1 MAQHQNLDPIADGQ
15 KVHDIVVAG
24 GVAIF
29 KADVGYAIVGHTEPA
44 IRRIYSAKQRS
55 FSKPCGMFGS
65 YDIFLEVIDI
75 DARARDFVR
84 AVIFDHQL
92 PISIVAPF
100 RREHPLFRDIAPFVL
115 DNASKAGTMDVLM
128 NAGPTHD
135 EIARRALETLK
146 PVFGSSAN
154 RSLTG
159 SKFQF
164 RDVEPEVITATTLA
178 LDRGASKYSNTQ
190 GLGSSIID
198 LRTFRP
204 VRVGIVFDELRAVAR
219 KHFQIDIPAQ
229 VDPA

>member
-1 MAQHQNLDPIADGQ
+1 
-15 KVHDIVVAG
+15 
-24 GVAIF
+24 
-29 KADVGYAIVGHTEPA
+29 
-44 IRRIYSAKQRS
+44 
-55 FSKPCGMFGS
+55 MFM
-65 YDIFLEVIDI
+65 EVIEI

-100 RREHPLFRDIAPFVL
+100 RADHPLFRDIAPFVIA
-115 DNASKAGTMDVLM
+115 NASKAGTMDILM

-135 EIARRALETLK
+135 EIARRALETFK

-159 SKFQF
+159 SKFHF
-164 RDVEPEVITATTLA
+164 RDVESEVVAATTLA
-178 LDRGASKYSNTQ
+178 LDRGASKYSNAR

-198 LRTFRP
+198 LRSFRP
-204 VRVGIVFDELRAVAR
+204 VRIGIVFDELRAVAK

-229 VDPA
+229 VDPV

>member
-1 MAQHQNLDPIADGQ
+1 MSEQTTPDPIADGRQ
-15 KVHDIVVAG
+15 VHDTVVAG

-44 IRRIYSAKQRS
+44 IRRIYKAKQRS

-65 YDIFLEVIDI
+65 YDMFME
-75 DARARDFVR
+75 R
-84 AVIFDHQL
+84 AVIFDHHL

-100 RREHPLFRDIAPFVL
+100 RADHPLFRDIAPFVIA
-115 DNASKAGTMDVLM
+115 NASKAGTMDILM

-154 RSLTG
+154 RSLAG
-159 SKFQF
+159 SKFHF
-164 RDVEPEVITATTLA
+164 RDVESEVVAATTLA
-178 LDRGASKYSNTQ
+178 LDRGASKYSNAR

-198 LRTFRP
+198 LRSFRP
-204 VRVGIVFDELRAVAR
+204 VRIGIVFDELCAVAK
-219 KHFQIDIPAQ
+219 KHFQIDIPAR
-229 VDPA
+229 VDPV